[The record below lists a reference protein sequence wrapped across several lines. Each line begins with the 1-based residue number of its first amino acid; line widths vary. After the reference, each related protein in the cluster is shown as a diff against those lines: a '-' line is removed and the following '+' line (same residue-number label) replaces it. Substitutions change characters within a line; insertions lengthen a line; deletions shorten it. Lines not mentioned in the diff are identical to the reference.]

1 MVELRDKVSSYATDL
16 QAAKEALEALE
27 DKLKHEG
34 ETARVK
40 IESLSKE
47 FELSKEQFH
56 VTKEENT
63 TLHAQLENL
72 STQLT
77 ALRQM
82 LSTEESTSAAAAAAG
97 GGDGA
102 SRMDTSLLGR
112 SFHEVTAHIAFPS
125 DMNECQVFLQILDS
139 VLFSNKFAIFLG

>member
-1 MVELRDKVSSYATDL
+1 MELRDKVSSYVTDL
-16 QAAKEALEALE
+16 QAAHQAKEALE
-27 DKLKHEG
+27 DQLKHEG

-47 FELSKEQFH
+47 FELNKEQFH

-77 ALRQM
+77 ALRQ
-82 LSTEESTSAAAAAAG
+82 LNTSQG
-97 GGDGA
+97 EGA
-102 SRMDTSLLGR
+102 SGDAPKSQMDSSLLSK
-112 SFHEVTAHIAFPS
+112 SFHEVIAGRNIYYS
-125 DMNECQVFLQILDS
+125 
-139 VLFSNKFAIFLG
+139 K

>member
-1 MVELRDKVSSYATDL
+1 MELRDKVSSCVTDL
-16 QAAKEALEALE
+16 QAAHQAKEALE
-27 DKLKHEG
+27 DQLKHEG

-47 FELSKEQFH
+47 FELNKEQFH

-82 LSTEESTSAAAAAAG
+82 ATEESTAASAAG

-112 SFHEVTAHIAFPS
+112 SFHEVSTLI
-125 DMNECQVFLQILDS
+125 Q
-139 VLFSNKFAIFLG
+139 

>member
-1 MVELRDKVSSYATDL
+1 MELRDKVSSYATDL

-82 LSTEESTSAAAAAAG
+82 LSTEESTSAAAAAG

-112 SFHEVTAHIAFPS
+112 SFHEVRTHIAFAS
-125 DMNECQVFLQILDS
+125 DMDECQVVLQILDS
-139 VLFSNKFAIFLG
+139 VLFSNTFAIFLG